1 MSWLTDFT
9 DWTGLTN
16 HKGTNNAINA
26 ANAALEAS
34 KMNAAG
40 VNADTQSLMNPNINN
55 QIKMATDAVM
65 GQFGASGNLYS
76 SGARNAVADRAQAI
90 ASNDWARAAQQA
102 MAMQQGNQQI
112 TAGIG
117 ANKIAGAK
125 GDGLLGDLTGA
136 LGAIFG

>member
-1 MSWLTDFT
+1 MSWLSDLT

-40 VNADTQSLMNPNINN
+40 LNADTQAMLNPNINN

-65 GQFGASGNLYS
+65 GQFGGSGNLYS

-125 GDGLLGDLTGA
+125 GDNMLGELTGV